1 MNIFKIN
8 SDDNNYSVHL
18 RNICNPPKNLYCLGN
33 IELLREKCISIVG
46 TRQSTNYGNYI
57 SKKISKKLS
66 DFGFVIVSGLATR
79 NRYLCTFRSYQ

>member
-8 SDDNNYSVHL
+8 SDDNNYSV
-18 RNICNPPKNLYCLGN
+18 RLGN